1 MVFFRQSLALAAL
14 FLTNAASA
22 LPALNDLSSRAQS
35 PTDLCGDQANLI
47 LPNTPWIVYN
57 MLYNAARMVGT
68 QCTNYDGLTS
78 SANGAKEVLWSSV
91 ANIDYVES
99 T

>member
-14 FLTNAASA
+14 FLTHAASA
-22 LPALNDLSSRAQS
+22 VPELNDLSSRAQPS
-35 PTDLCGDQANLI
+35 TDLCGDYANLI

-57 MLYNAARMVGT
+57 MLYNAAQIVGT
-68 QCTNYDGLTS
+68 QCTNYDEVTTND
-78 SANGAKEVLWSSV
+78 NGTKEVIWSSV
-91 ANIDYVES
+91 TNIDYVES

>member
-14 FLTNAASA
+14 FLAHAASA
-22 LPALNDLSSRAQS
+22 LPALNELSSRAQS
-35 PTDLCGDQANLI
+35 PADLCGDYANLI

-57 MLYNAARMVGT
+57 MLYNAAQIVGT
-68 QCTNYDGLTS
+68 QCTNYDGVTTS
-78 SANGAKEVLWSSV
+78 ENGTEEVLWSSV
-91 ANIDYVES
+91 TNIDYVES